1 MTIVQTAPRPA
12 TPTAAPE
19 ATPAPLPQDPAQST
33 ARRVVPHRSWEA
45 RYLRRLVLADLAA
58 AFLATAVGFL
68 VRFGPVSTGHTARY
82 IALSLVLPFCWLA
95 VLSIARAYEPRL
107 LFVGV
112 GEYQHTLRAGFRLT
126 VGTALVSYAL
136 NADVARGYFVVVFV
150 LMTAL
155 SMIGRFALRR
165 RLHRERA
172 NGVAVRRVLAVGH
185 PAAVAD
191 LTRQLRRRPHHGLL
205 VVAACVPD
213 LAAVPDPAELDV
225 PVVGDI
231 AMTARSASLARA
243 DTVIVL
249 SVPELDGPALRRLA
263 WALERDDV
271 ELIMA
276 SSLLDVTGDRIAIRP
291 VDGLPL
297 MHIEHPRLSGGRRM
311 VKGIFEFGAALTILG
326 IVAPVLLAVAALVRI
341 DSPGPAFFRQN
352 RVGRHGRTFR
362 MVKFRTMHVGAEQL
376 LAPLQPDNG
385 VDGVLFKLR
394 VDPRVTRIGRFLR
407 RYSLDELPQILNV
420 LLGHMSLVG
429 PRPPLAAEVAKYPDD
444 MLRRLVVRPGMTG
457 LWQVSGRSDLSW
469 DEAVRLDLQ
478 YVENWSL
485 SLDLMILLRTVVA
498 VLRGSGAY

>member
-1 MTIVQTAPRPA
+1 MTIMQTAPRPA
-12 TPTAAPE
+12 APTAAPE
-19 ATPAPLPQDPAQST
+19 VIPAPLPQGPAQST
-33 ARRVVPHRSWEA
+33 ARRVVPHRSWET

-68 VRFGPVSTGHTARY
+68 LRFGPVSTGHTARY

-136 NADVARGYFVVVFV
+136 NADVARGYFVVVFI

-185 PAAVAD
+185 PTAVAD

-213 LAAVPDPAELDV
+213 MTAVPDSAELDV

-297 MHIEHPRLSGGRRM
+297 IHIEHPRLSGGRRM
-311 VKGIFEFGAALTILG
+311 VKGVFEFGAALTILG
-326 IVAPVLLAVAALVRI
+326 IIAPVLLAVAALVRI

-352 RVGRHGRTFR
+352 GSAG
-362 MVKFRTMHVGAEQL
+362 MV
-376 LAPLQPDNG
+376 AP
-385 VDGVLFKLR
+385 
-394 VDPRVTRIGRFLR
+394 
-407 RYSLDELPQILNV
+407 
-420 LLGHMSLVG
+420 
-429 PRPPLAAEVAKYPDD
+429 
-444 MLRRLVVRPGMTG
+444 
-457 LWQVSGRSDLSW
+457 SG
-469 DEAVRLDLQ
+469 
-478 YVENWSL
+478 
-485 SLDLMILLRTVVA
+485 
-498 VLRGSGAY
+498 

>member
-1 MTIVQTAPRPA
+1 MTILHTPPQPA
-12 TPTAAPE
+12 TPVAPTLVAPP
-19 ATPAPLPQDPAQST
+19 ATHEST
-33 ARRVVPHRSWEA
+33 ARRVVPHRPWEA
-45 RYLRRLVLADLAA
+45 RYLRSLVLADLVAA
-58 AFLATAVGFL
+58 LLATTTGFL
-68 VRFGPVSTGHTARY
+68 VRFGPVSSGHTDRY
-82 IALSLVLPFCWLA
+82 MVLSLLLPFCWLG
-95 VLSIARAYEPRL
+95 VLSIARAYETRL

-136 NADVARGYFVVVFV
+136 DADVARGYLVVVFI

-172 NGVAVRRVLAVGH
+172 RGIAVRRVLAVGR

-191 LTRQLRRRPHHGLL
+191 LARQLRRRPHHGLQ

-213 LAAVPDPAELDV
+213 PAAGSGELDV

-231 AMTARSASLARA
+231 ATTARSATMARA

-249 SVPELDGPALRRLA
+249 SVPELDGPGLRRLG

-297 MHIEHPRLSGGRRM
+297 MHIEHPQLSGGRRM
-311 VKGIFEFGAALTILG
+311 VKGVFEFGAALSILAV
-326 IVAPVLLAVAALVRI
+326 VAPVMLAVAALVKL
-341 DSPGPAFFRQN
+341 DSGGPALFRQD
-352 RVGRHGRTFR
+352 RVGRHGRAFR
-362 MVKFRTMHVGAEQL
+362 MYKFRTMHVGAEQR
-376 LAPLQPDNG
+376 LAQLQPEQAA
-385 VDGVLFKLR
+385 DGVLFKLR
-394 VDPRVTRIGRFLR
+394 VDPRVTRVGRFLR
-407 RYSLDELPQILNV
+407 RYSLDELPQIFNV

-429 PRPPLAAEVAKYPDD
+429 PRPPLAAEVANYPDD
-444 MLRRLVVRPGMTG
+444 MRRRLVVKPGMTG

-469 DEAVRLDLQ
+469 EEAVRLDLQ

-498 VLRGSGAY
+498 VVRGSGAY